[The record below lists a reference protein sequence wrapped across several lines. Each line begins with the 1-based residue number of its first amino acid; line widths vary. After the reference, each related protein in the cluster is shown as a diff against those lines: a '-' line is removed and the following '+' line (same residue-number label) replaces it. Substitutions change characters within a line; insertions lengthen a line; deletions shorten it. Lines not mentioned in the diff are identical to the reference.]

1 MEACLIELP
10 MEDPEK
16 EMVEENFTKLGET
29 ICNEWIEVWRI
40 NEEIQFLKLMYWSFG
55 LKKV

>member
-1 MEACLIELP
+1 MEAYLIELP
-10 MEDPEK
+10 MEDPKK
-16 EMVEENFTKLGET
+16 EMVKENFAKLGET
-29 ICNEWIEVWRI
+29 ISNEWIEVWRI